1 MVDSI
6 TKILTGKTPYIGKLG
21 LDNFLLILAGIL
33 YFCLYAVK
41 HREKPYKRLR
51 LEFFQGMF
59 YVVFGFGFDLY
70 RLKSLRG
77 WLLMGYLNFLP
88 FRLLILLLAILPV
101 IVQLTWEISYI
112 LRKRRSERVARI

>member
-1 MVDSI
+1 MIGSI

-59 YVVFGFGFDLY
+59 YVVF
-70 RLKSLRG
+70 
-77 WLLMGYLNFLP
+77 
-88 FRLLILLLAILPV
+88 
-101 IVQLTWEISYI
+101 
-112 LRKRRSERVARI
+112 RKKFKELHDRQYYKNLDRQDAVHREARP